1 MKSILICIDK
11 FEHFNQIETTFC
23 DVIEYFLQQNW
34 RVDVVANKV
43 GRYWLTRLET
53 HAQHQ
58 HIRFVLPSEH
68 ELHAEYGLIW
78 IFQGYVSEQLNLAM
92 RKGAIKGK
100 IVFQHFD
107 YYADIDLPYGAG
119 LENHLAWQSLY
130 CSAQMHFVL
139 ADKGIHSNKLRPLP
153 LSVPHEYWA
162 SNHTPRQENALK
174 TALVIHSGIIP
185 DSERQ
190 IAAFK
195 ARGIEL
201 HYFNLDFAVGPVS
214 AELMANYQ
222 LIITTGRFAVQA
234 MSLGIPVVL
243 SNGYSTSGYLNQTNY
258 PKLADVAFSV
268 RDGVAITEPAEW
280 AGAVAVG
287 YPRANKWARELQKRV
302 NNQCNLDR
310 LLEGIVEGLPQPGTL
325 FINDEESRSL
335 ELHRK
340 VMEGLDHES
349 VSIQGWLAD
358 RKPSP
363 TRMAILHSFIQSY
376 PEFGQIAVAVID
388 THGDTAS
395 LAKTVN
401 SLSVQHLAA
410 HSITVIGDRPASA
423 AAGLGFISSKAG
435 VNKALN
441 QLANETDARG
451 ILMLNAGATLESHA
465 LLIYA
470 EYSLREPQVPA
481 WYCDEHVVD
490 ESGESQICL
499 KPDCD
504 IDLLRSIPYIGS
516 TLFITADSWRE
527 NGGLSEAYPLF
538 AGLDLCWR
546 IIEKQGPASLGHIN
560 DVLINVPYTVESLI
574 KQPEISAEMARMTT
588 AHLQRCRLA
597 AHAETDGYNG
607 ALRIVYPLSVEP
619 LVSIIIPT
627 RDQLPLL
634 RQCIESLVEVTRYP
648 HYEIILVDNDSQD
661 ESCRDYLNQLAEFSP
676 DSIRVLRW
684 NKPFNFSAMNNLAA
698 AQARGQVLLFLNND
712 TQLVET
718 DWLTS
723 LLRHALRPEVGAV
736 GARLEYPDGR
746 VEHGGFINGLGQGTQ
761 VANQGAGAE
770 DAGFLLRLKT
780 TRGAA
785 ALSAACMMVRA
796 DVFAEVG
803 GFDEQNFPVYLADV
817 DFCLR
822 IRELNYLTV
831 WTPDSRVRHLGGA
844 TRLFTEK
851 FGVAAHPDDDVFV
864 RLQEKWGKTLA
875 KDPFYSGHLAR
886 VGSLFRLGTRTS
898 RIQPPLPGKP
908 LPIVMASHVNWTGC
922 GNYRVI
928 KPWQALERALC
939 LEGGV
944 IHGFPTVM
952 EVASVQPDMLLLEL
966 PLDDRLPDMMRQYR
980 KVSSAKLAIEYD
992 DNYLNISAKN
1002 AMASSL
1008 PKDMQRRL
1016 QLLSAQAD
1024 WMVVSTEPLAHAYRA
1039 FHSDIRVAQN
1049 RLNVEQWAHLKSRRR
1064 EGKKPRVGWAGGSSH
1079 TGDLELLLPLMK
1091 ALEDEVDWV
1100 FMGMKPEGVRCEFH
1114 LAVPFELYP
1123 EKLSTLDLDLAL
1135 VPLENNVFNECKSNL
1150 RLLEL
1155 GACGVP
1161 IICTDIEPYRGDL
1174 PVTRLPNRFATW
1186 LSAIREQLADR
1197 QALSQHGDELRAAIH
1212 KDWLLQ
1218 DEGLNDWK
1226 QAWLG

>member
-34 RVDVVANKV
+34 QVDVVANKV
-43 GRYWLTRLET
+43 GRYWLTRLEN

-58 HIRFVLPSEH
+58 HVRFVPPSEH
-68 ELHAEYGLIW
+68 ELRAEYGLIW
-78 IFQGYVSEQLNLAM
+78 IFQGYVSEQLNFAL
-92 RKGAIKGK
+92 RKQAIKGNV
-100 IVFQHFD
+100 IFQHFD
-107 YYADIDLPYGAG
+107 YYADIDLPYGAD
-119 LENHLAWQSLY
+119 LENRLAWQSLY
-130 CSAQMHFVL
+130 FSAQMHFVL
-139 ADKGIHSNKLRPLP
+139 ADKGINSNRLRPLP
-153 LSVPHEYWA
+153 LSFSPEFSANSDVP
-162 SNHTPRQENALK
+162 SPDGALK
-174 TALVIHSGIIP
+174 TALVIHSGNIP

-190 IAAFK
+190 CEAFK
-195 ARGIEL
+195 ALGIEL
-201 HYFNLDFAVGPVS
+201 HYYNLDFAVEPVS
-214 AELMANYQ
+214 AELMASYP

-243 SNGYSTSGYLNQTNY
+243 ANGYSTSGYLNQTNY
-258 PKLADVAFSV
+258 ARFAEVAFSV
-268 RDGVAITEPAEW
+268 RNGIAVSDPVEW
-280 AGAVAVG
+280 ARSVIDG
-287 YPRANKWARELQKRV
+287 YARAKKWARELQKLV
-302 NNQCNLDR
+302 SQQCNLER
-310 LLEGIVEGLPQPGTL
+310 LLGGIVAGLPPAETL
-325 FINDEESRSL
+325 SINDEESRSL

-340 VMEGLDHES
+340 VMEGLDHENIS
-349 VSIQGWLAD
+349 VQSWLAD

-388 THGDTAS
+388 TDGDADKLTHT
-395 LAKTVN
+395 LQ
-401 SLSVQHLAA
+401 SLSAQHLAA
-410 HSITVIGDRPASA
+410 QSVTVISQRPLLDVE
-423 AAGLGFISSKAG
+423 GINFISDKDG
-435 VNKALN
+435 VSQALN
-441 QLANETDARG
+441 QLANVTDARG
-451 ILMLNAGATLESHA
+451 ILMLTAGARLEPHA
-465 LLIYA
+465 LLLYA
-470 EYSLREPQVPA
+470 EYGLREPKVGA
-481 WYCDEHVVD
+481 WYCDEYVID
-490 ESGESQICL
+490 EHGEPQLSL

-504 IDLLRSIPYIGS
+504 IDLLRSVPYIGS
-516 TLFITADSWRE
+516 TLFITVDSWRE
-527 NGGLSEAYPLF
+527 HGGLSASYSLF
-538 AGLDLCWR
+538 AGLDFCWQL
-546 IIEKQGPASLGHIN
+546 IEKHGPASLGHVN
-560 DVLINVPYTVESLI
+560 DVLVNVPHRLESLI
-574 KQPEISAEMARMTT
+574 KQPDISAELAQVTN
-588 AHLQRCRLA
+588 AHFQRCGLA
-597 AHAETDGYNG
+597 AQAEANGYNG
-607 ALRIVYPLSVEP
+607 ALRVVYPLPVEP

-661 ESCRDYLNQLAEFSP
+661 ENCRDYLNQLAGFSP

-684 NKPFNFSAMNNLAA
+684 NKPFNFSAINNLAA
-698 AQARGQVLLFLNND
+698 AQARGQVLVFLNND
-712 TQLVET
+712 THLVDA

-746 VEHGGFINGLGQGTQ
+746 VEHGGFINGLGLGTQ

-770 DAGFLLRLKT
+770 DAGFLLRLQT

-785 ALSAACMMVRA
+785 AVSAACMMVRA

-803 GFDEQNFPVYLADV
+803 GFDEQNFPVYFADV

-822 IRELNYLTV
+822 LRELHYLTV
-831 WTPDSRVRHLGGA
+831 WTPDSRVKHLGGA

-851 FGVAAHPDDDVFV
+851 FGIAAHPDDDIFV
-864 RLQEKWGKTLA
+864 RLQGKWGKTLA

-886 VGSLFRLGTRTS
+886 VGSLFRLGTRTA

-908 LPIVMASHVNWTGC
+908 LPVVMASHVNWTGC
-922 GNYRVI
+922 GNYRVM

-944 IHGFPTVM
+944 IHGFPSVM
-952 EVASVQPDMLLLEL
+952 EVASVQPDILLLEL
-966 PLDDRLPDMMRQYR
+966 PLDDRLPTMMQQYR
-980 KVSSAKLAIEYD
+980 KVSSASLVIEYD

-1016 QLLSAQAD
+1016 QLLSEQAD
-1024 WMVVSTEPLAHAYRA
+1024 WMVVSTEPLAHAYRE

-1049 RLNVEQWAHLKSRRR
+1049 RLNVEQWAHLKSRKR

-1197 QALSQHGDELRAAIH
+1197 QALSQRGDELRAAIH

-1226 QAWLG
+1226 QAWLS